1 MQPPTQNLDDTNII
15 VTPFE
20 PETLAEEI
28 TANVV
33 RLMLKFEVL
42 RVQLQTPDL
51 ITAHETE
58 RSLLRQHASTI
69 RVEGFRAQKRA
80 KSLGINAIYDDYL
93 VRREGVRIA
102 YFLAR
107 GATNQAR
114 AIEEQVI
121 SISVNKALYD
131 LDDDCITIDYDFDLI
146 AA

>member
-1 MQPPTQNLDDTNII
+1 MQPPTQNLDDANII

-51 ITAHETE
+51 ITARETE

-69 RVEGFRAQKRA
+69 RVEGFRAHPPPQSLALHA
-80 KSLGINAIYDDYL
+80 KDDDDL
-93 VRREGVRIA
+93 RRRDGVRIP
-102 YFLAR
+102 
-107 GATNQAR
+107 
-114 AIEEQVI
+114 
-121 SISVNKALYD
+121 
-131 LDDDCITIDYDFDLI
+131 
-146 AA
+146 

>member
-15 VTPFE
+15 VTAFE
-20 PETLAEEI
+20 PDTLAEEI

-51 ITAHETE
+51 ITARETE
-58 RSLLRQHASTI
+58 RSLLRQHASAI

-93 VRREGVRIA
+93 LRREGVRIA